1 MSSKFNP
8 TLKKQIQK
16 LGVGLGDAQNG
27 LSVNA
32 DKVELGGVLIKDTEI
47 NLDQFELAFNL
58 TASTDPVVLNRLRLA
73 FENVDAPTV
82 GSGGLNDKDLWLIKN
97 STQEGFAFSN
107 FNIDQSQQMTT
118 INSA

>member
-32 DKVELGGVLIKDTEI
+32 DKVELGGTLIKDTTI
-47 NLDQFELAFNL
+47 SLDQFELALDL
-58 TASTDPVVLNRLRLA
+58 TASTSPSVLNRFRMFFA
-73 FENVDAPTV
+73 NVDAPTV
-82 GSGGLNDKDLWLIKN
+82 GSGGFNDKDMWMIKN
-97 STQEGFAFSN
+97 IAEEGFAFSN
-107 FNIDQSQQMTT
+107 FNID
-118 INSA
+118 